1 VLGTATG
8 ISWGF
13 MAAVT
18 KEPSSHLGGGP
29 GAVFSAWSLYV
40 LIAAGPVTMLLASH
54 ALASGP
60 LAASTH
66 SARPAV
72 RRRPRRHMFPR
83 SRPPS
88 PRALTRSS
96 CPPPTV
102 SAAASATNQNAWI
115 GVHEAA
121 AERNIEDVAGLVVY
135 GNDDPTTATQVTQG
149 LLQQYPNLEGIIS
162 PTGVGIAAAAAVLD
176 SPKYRGKVL
185 LTGLGTPNEM
195 RKFVADGTV
204 KSFILWNPANR
215 G

>member
-1 VLGTATG
+1 
-8 ISWGF
+8 
-13 MAAVT
+13 
-18 KEPSSHLGGGP
+18 
-29 GAVFSAWSLYV
+29 
-40 LIAAGPVTMLLASH
+40 
-54 ALASGP
+54 
-60 LAASTH
+60 
-66 SARPAV
+66 
-72 RRRPRRHMFPR
+72 
-83 SRPPS
+83 
-88 PRALTRSS
+88 
-96 CPPPTV
+96 
-102 SAAASATNQNAWI
+102 
-115 GVHEAA
+115 
-121 AERNIEDVAGLVVY
+121 VAGLVVY